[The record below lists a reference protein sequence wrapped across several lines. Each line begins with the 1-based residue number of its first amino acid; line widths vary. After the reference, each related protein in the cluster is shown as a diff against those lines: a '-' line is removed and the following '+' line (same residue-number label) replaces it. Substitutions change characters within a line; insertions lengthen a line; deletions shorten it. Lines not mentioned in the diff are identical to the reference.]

1 MCELTVVTNSHFS
14 LTIQVL
20 VDTPKS
26 KLAHP
31 TTSATQQ
38 KEKHQLVNEV
48 KKSIEEEMNGQALV
62 LQNRISWW
70 KYESNSW
77 SNTQKCVR
85 EQDEN
90 DMPSRKNTVDMQI
103 T

>member
-20 VDTPKS
+20 VDTTKS

-38 KEKHQLVNEV
+38 KEKRQLVNEV
-48 KKSIEEEMNGQALV
+48 KKSIEEMNGQALV

-77 SNTQKCVR
+77 SNKHTQMCQR
-85 EQDEN
+85 T
-90 DMPSRKNTVDMQI
+90 R
-103 T
+103 